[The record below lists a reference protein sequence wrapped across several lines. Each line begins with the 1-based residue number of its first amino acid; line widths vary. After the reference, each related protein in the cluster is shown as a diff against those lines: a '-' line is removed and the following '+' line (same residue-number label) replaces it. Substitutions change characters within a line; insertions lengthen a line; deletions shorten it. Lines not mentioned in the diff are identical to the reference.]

1 MVLFCT
7 VTVRLTSLDQLWFLV
22 CFIFSVEQHKD
33 LIDLCVLCVGSGGHG
48 LSPPLS
54 PTVMSLVHRALT
66 GVIDRRGINPNYI
79 CLRPRGHA
87 RRRLHRRPLPA
98 RPSPHS
104 CRAPSSCGCTNA
116 PPPSSLHTDLSGVS
130 LFNPTL
136 QRSQQTHRCF
146 TLCQDNI
153 WKMEDCSGQT
163 LLLNTWHFL
172 TLSLELCLLL
182 QVVLLE
188 KEK

>member
-1 MVLFCT
+1 MTSCSGEEEEDQT
-7 VTVRLTSLDQLWFLV
+7 VTPWYCSVRLTSLDQLWFLV

-33 LIDLCVLCVGSGGHG
+33 LIDLCVCVLCVGSGGHG

-153 WKMEDCSGQT
+153 
-163 LLLNTWHFL
+163 
-172 TLSLELCLLL
+172 
-182 QVVLLE
+182 
-188 KEK
+188 